1 MSSVDGTWNATISSP
16 MGAQEAVFTFAAD
29 GSSLTGTATQL
40 GATTDLSDGSVDG
53 DQVSFG
59 LSVTVPMPLE
69 LQFSLTVDGDSLSGT
84 AQAGPFPP
92 MPVSGERA

>member
-1 MSSVDGTWNATISSP
+1 VSSVDGTWNATINSP
-16 MGAQEAVFTFAAD
+16 MGAQEAVFTFATD
-29 GSSLTGTATQL
+29 GSSPTGTATQN
-40 GATTDLSDGSVDG
+40 GATTDLSEVLLDG
-53 DQVSFG
+53 DQLAFG

-69 LQFSLTVDGDSLSGT
+69 LQFALTVDGDSLNGT